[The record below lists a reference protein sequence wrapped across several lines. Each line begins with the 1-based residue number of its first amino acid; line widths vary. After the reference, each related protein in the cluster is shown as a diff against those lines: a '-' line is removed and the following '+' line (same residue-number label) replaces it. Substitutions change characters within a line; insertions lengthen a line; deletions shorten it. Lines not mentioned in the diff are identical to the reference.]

1 MKSPETKIE
10 QREHS
15 RRHWLSR
22 TGMGLGA
29 IAAADLLTNEETRAD
44 VHAPRSTI
52 PAKVKRVI
60 YLFQAGGPSQIE
72 TWDHKPLLIKRQGEP
87 LPDSVR
93 QGQRL
98 TGMSGNQSTLP
109 LAGSA

>member
-10 QREHS
+10 QREYS

-52 PAKVKRVI
+52 PAKVMRVI
-60 YLFQAGGPSQIE
+60 YLF
-72 TWDHKPLLIKRQGEP
+72 LLAVHHNSKRGII
-87 LPDSVR
+87 SHY
-93 QGQRL
+93 
-98 TGMSGNQSTLP
+98 
-109 LAGSA
+109 